1 MVKPGQFA
9 GAGSQDPK
17 SKFLF
22 KPKESD
28 SDFFSNM
35 LGSKSDP
42 KKGAGLFASSS
53 SKSGASDGFLL
64 GSSDKD
70 DKKKKKRGRR

>member
-1 MVKPGQFA
+1 MVSRQFA
-9 GAGSQDPK
+9 GKQDQK
-17 SKFLF
+17 SNLF

-28 SDFFSNM
+28 SDFFSNISVANRSRKV
-35 LGSKSDP
+35 G
-42 KKGAGLFASSS
+42 FASSS